1 MAGMRQEAAID
12 GFRLAYERTGS
23 GPAVL
28 LLHGWPGDR
37 TDYRAVVP
45 LVSQA
50 ADVIVPD
57 LRGFGESDKHIA
69 DPAREY
75 NAAAQARSI
84 AGLIGELGL
93 GQVVLAGYDIG
104 SRIAQAVARNRP
116 DLVRALVIAPPLP
129 GIGDRILAPQ
139 AQREF
144 WYQAF
149 HNLGL
154 SAELIDGQPVA
165 VRAYLR
171 HFWSHWS
178 GPAYEPDDGH
188 LDHLVSVYG
197 PPGAF
202 TASIA
207 WYRAGAGSVAAS
219 LAEQVPSPG
228 DRIAV
233 PTTVLWPEHDPLFPR
248 EWSDR
253 IGEFFADPRLTW
265 LDGAGHFSPLE
276 APGAFAAAV
285 VAAAGTGA
293 AGPAPASTEPWWHTR
308 PMRFRATVELG
319 GKTATGIEVPQDVVA
334 ALGSG
339 NRPPVTVTIGGHTY
353 RTTVARMGGR
363 FLVPLSAENR
373 TEAGVAAGDQV
384 DVDID
389 LDSGPREVVVPADLA
404 AALAQDDTAR
414 ANFDG
419 QSYTHRKEW
428 VRWIE
433 EAKKSETRATRLTK
447 TVESLRAGKRAR

>member
-1 MAGMRQEAAID
+1 MTGMRSEAAID

-37 TDYRAVVP
+37 TDYREVVP
-45 LVSQA
+45 SVSQA

-57 LRGFGESDKHIA
+57 LRGFGESDKHVA

-104 SRIAQAVARNRP
+104 SRIAQAIARNRP

-154 SAELIDGQPVA
+154 SAELIDGRPDA

-178 GPAYEPDDGH
+178 GPAYEPDDQH

-219 LAEQVPSPG
+219 LAEQVPDPG

-285 VAAAGTGA
+285 VAAVGTG
-293 AGPAPASTEPWWHTR
+293 PAKITR
-308 PMRFRATVELG
+308 
-319 GKTATGIEVPQDVVA
+319 
-334 ALGSG
+334 
-339 NRPPVTVTIGGHTY
+339 H
-353 RTTVARMGGR
+353 
-363 FLVPLSAENR
+363 
-373 TEAGVAAGDQV
+373 
-384 DVDID
+384 
-389 LDSGPREVVVPADLA
+389 
-404 AALAQDDTAR
+404 
-414 ANFDG
+414 
-419 QSYTHRKEW
+419 
-428 VRWIE
+428 
-433 EAKKSETRATRLTK
+433 
-447 TVESLRAGKRAR
+447 